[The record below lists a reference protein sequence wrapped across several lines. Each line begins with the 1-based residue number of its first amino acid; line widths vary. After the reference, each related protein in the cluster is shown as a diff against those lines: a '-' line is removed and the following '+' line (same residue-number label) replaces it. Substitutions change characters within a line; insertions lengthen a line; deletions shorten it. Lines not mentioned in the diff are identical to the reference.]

1 MSWVG
6 DQMGREREQRAAGD
20 ATVRQW
26 LRLDLQKRYQ
36 AVLAERLPQEW
47 LNLLYAP
54 PEQNAAET
62 PSPVPRIKT
71 GR

>member
-1 MSWVG
+1 MSWMG
-6 DQMGREREQRAAGD
+6 DRMGRDREQRAAED

-36 AVLAERLPQEW
+36 AVLTERLPQEW
-47 LNLLYAP
+47 LNLLYP
-54 PEQNAAET
+54 PEKNAAE
-62 PSPVPRIKT
+62 PPPVPRIKT